1 MNYSFFNESTT
12 QYLVTEPLNTT
23 TSAPPIHP
31 NDDAESIGSL
41 IIVTFMSV
49 GSGVFL
55 FVGLS
60 ICCHN
65 ACECGTYSEYIQR
78 LWCIE
83 PCLKKRVN
91 NNLVVIELTEV
102 VIAEPVDTTE
112 TCPICLEDIKKGD
125 KLGSLQC
132 GHKHFHKK
140 CVDQW
145 MQVSGNKSC
154 PLCRTVQI

>member
-1 MNYSFFNESTT
+1 MNNTFLYENTT
-12 QYLVTEPLNTT
+12 QYLELFNT
-23 TSAPPIHP
+23 TSAPPIQP
-31 NDDAESIGSL
+31 DDDSVNIGSL
-41 IIVTFMSV
+41 IIVTFMSI

-55 FVGLS
+55 FVGLT

-83 PCLKKRVN
+83 SCLKKKIN
-91 NNLVVIELTEV
+91 NNLTELTQI
-102 VIAEPVDTTE
+102 VIATPVDASE
-112 TCPICLEDIKKGD
+112 TCSICLDVFKKGD
-125 KLGSLQC
+125 KLCTLPC

-140 CVDQW
+140 CIEDW

-154 PLCRTVQI
+154 PLCRKPVV